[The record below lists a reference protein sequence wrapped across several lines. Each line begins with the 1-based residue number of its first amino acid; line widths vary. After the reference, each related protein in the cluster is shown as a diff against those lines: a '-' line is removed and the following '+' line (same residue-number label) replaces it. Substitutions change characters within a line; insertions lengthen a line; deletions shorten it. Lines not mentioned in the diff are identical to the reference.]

1 MSEPEH
7 HDVHHTRKDTR
18 KANTTNK
25 CGSCYGAE
33 SATLT
38 CCNTCE
44 EVGRAHHAGEAC
56 LQLRRAGDMQ
66 DSVHSDSAAHAG
78 TGPRTQT
85 LQAFPERQG
94 LLSSCRYGK
103 PTRRRAGF

>member
-7 HDVHHTRKDTR
+7 HDVHYTRKDTK

-56 LQLRRAGDMQ
+56 LQLRRACDMQ
-66 DSVHSDSAAHAG
+66 DSVHSEAQHMQERDRAHRGCRHSLNAC
-78 TGPRTQT
+78 
-85 LQAFPERQG
+85 
-94 LLSSCRYGK
+94 LLLSCRYGK